1 MRPFAAVAAL
11 VLPLCLCACDSLDR
25 ALQQAAKPDRTEPA
39 AQPAQ
44 PQPALD
50 PSQPAE
56 SRRAAQ
62 PQPGAPANAAPAD
75 IAAAP
80 ATTGRTKP
88 FAFEPPAS
96 ARNGGGPADC
106 VFGGLPAGTRVYAAG
121 AYGGRELGFQIDQSG
136 HQATQIDVAVD
147 DDAPVALL
155 LGAYEPTVWNLGWS
169 KRTRIVAVRVGGYH
183 RQAVTGLPA
192 SVPLQVSSYDN
203 RGACGYFHV
212 ESGGAAELSELAQRT
227 FALPLTSIHI
237 AQQGRAQIGRG
248 DGAWITD
255 SAAPAPQTFRIADS
269 QLAGPAGL
277 QRAVDTGL
285 LRPATRADGDAWLA
299 AQAASAPALPPVIG
313 APPRRLDA
321 FNAFVVLK
329 PMRLPA
335 GLYGAHSATFFVP
348 KGVSRPSGELGHST
362 LYDFNTLACSGVRCA
377 HE

>member
-1 MRPFAAVAAL
+1 MRLPVALAAL
-11 VLPLCLCACDSLDR
+11 ALPLCLSACDSFER
-25 ALQQAAKPDRTEPA
+25 ALEQASKPGDTDAP
-39 AQPAQ
+39 AQPAP

-56 SRRAAQ
+56 SRYAAQ
-62 PQPGAPANAAPAD
+62 PQPAAPANAAPAD
-75 IAAAP
+75 IAQARGAA
-80 ATTGRTKP
+80 GKTKP

-96 ARNGGGPADC
+96 ARNDDGPSDC
-106 VFGGLPAGTRVYAAG
+106 AFGGLPAGTRVYAAG
-121 AYGGRELGFQIDQSG
+121 AYSGRKLGFQIDQSG
-136 HQATQIDVAVD
+136 HEATQIDVAVD

-155 LGAYEPTVWNLGWS
+155 LGAYEPTVWNIGWS

-192 SVPLQVSSYDN
+192 GVPLRVSSYDN
-203 RGACGYFHV
+203 RGACGYFYV
-212 ESGGAAELSELAQRT
+212 DATGAAKLSALAQST

-237 AQQGRAQIGRG
+237 AQQGRAQIGPG
-248 DGAWITD
+248 NGVWITD
-255 SAAPAPQTFRIADS
+255 SAAPAPQIFRIADS

-277 QRAVDTGL
+277 QHAVDAGL
-285 LRPATRADGDAWLA
+285 LRPATRADGDKWLA

-313 APPRRLDA
+313 APPRRMDLY
-321 FNAFVVLK
+321 NAFVVLK

-362 LYDFNTLACSGVRCA
+362 LYDFNTLACSGVQCA
-377 HE
+377 RE